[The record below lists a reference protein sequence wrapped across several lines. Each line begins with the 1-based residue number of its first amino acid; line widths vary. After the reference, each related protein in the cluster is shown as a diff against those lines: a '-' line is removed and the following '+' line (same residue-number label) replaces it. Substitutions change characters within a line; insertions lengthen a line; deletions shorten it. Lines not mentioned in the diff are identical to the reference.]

1 MATDPSYGSG
11 RRRARVD
18 GRRCGGF
25 TAEMTPDLS
34 SMRSDYETTGLDV
47 SDVHADPIVQFDQ
60 WLGAAWA
67 AELAE
72 PHAMVVSSVDADGS
86 PDARVVLLRSVDADG
101 FVFYTNYNSIKGR
114 QLEAV
119 PAAAA
124 TFAWLPLHRQVRVR
138 GAVQRVSAQES
149 DDYFGSRPRGSQLGA
164 WASDQSEP
172 LPDRAAL
179 EQAWEDAD
187 HRYPDTV
194 PRPPHWGGYRIVPRT
209 IEFWQGRPSRLHDR
223 VRYRRAGDVWV
234 IQRLAP

>member
-138 GAVQRVSAQES
+138 GAVQKSVRRSPTTTSVRVRGEVSWAPGHRIS
-149 DDYFGSRPRGSQLGA
+149 PSHYPIGPRWSRHGRTRTTGTRTRCRARPTGAATGSCREPSSSGRAGPAGSTIGCGTG
-164 WASDQSEP
+164 
-172 LPDRAAL
+172 
-179 EQAWEDAD
+179 EQA
-187 HRYPDTV
+187 TC
-194 PRPPHWGGYRIVPRT
+194 G
-209 IEFWQGRPSRLHDR
+209 
-223 VRYRRAGDVWV
+223 
-234 IQRLAP
+234 